1 MEVVA
6 ISALELQRVTCCI
19 ANARKYLMEREL
31 ISEETVLEQKIRLLR
46 EVFPSLN
53 AEIIVDKLLYNQND
67 VEAAM
72 NSIMKYPNPI
82 PFTSS

>member
-1 MEVVA
+1 M
-6 ISALELQRVTCCI
+6 
-19 ANARKYLMEREL
+19 
-31 ISEETVLEQKIRLLR
+31 SEETVLEQKIRLLR

-53 AEIIVDKLLYNQND
+53 AEIIVDKLLDNQND